1 MTDGSGASVDR
12 DRSAADLPQRI
23 RSAGLFVLV
32 FVGAVFAGPW
42 VFAGV
47 VALIGLIGAF
57 ELRRILVNLGWGRG
71 GAFLFVAPVFTIASL
86 LRLPTNELAIGTGL
100 VGIATLAWLFHP
112 TTPSRHAEAGD
123 ERQATRLAAFAPLV
137 GFLGAL
143 YLSLL
148 PAFLVRLHS
157 GPWDGVASLPDAFPR
172 GALPVLFPVVLV
184 WAADTGAYAF
194 GILFG
199 RHRLWPSV
207 SPKKTWEGLIGGI
220 VATVLVAVLASGPFG
235 IGFGTLEAVVGGLL
249 VGIAAPL
256 GDLFESRLKRVAGVK
271 DSGRLLPG
279 HGGVLD
285 RFDSVF
291 FAAPVF
297 YYYLLEIA
305 GRV

>member
-1 MTDGSGASVDR
+1 M
-12 DRSAADLPQRI
+12 
-23 RSAGLFVLV
+23 
-32 FVGAVFAGPW
+32 
-42 VFAGV
+42 
-47 VALIGLIGAF
+47 
-57 ELRRILVNLGWGRG
+57 
-71 GAFLFVAPVFTIASL
+71 
-86 LRLPTNELAIGTGL
+86 
-100 VGIATLAWLFHP
+100 
-112 TTPSRHAEAGD
+112 
-123 ERQATRLAAFAPLV
+123 
-137 GFLGAL
+137 
-143 YLSLL
+143 
-148 PAFLVRLHS
+148 
-157 GPWDGVASLPDAFPR
+157 
-172 GALPVLFPVVLV
+172 LFPVVLV

>member
-12 DRSAADLPQRI
+12 DRSASDLPQRI
-23 RSAGLFVLV
+23 RSAGFFVLV
-32 FVGAVFAGPW
+32 FVGSVFAGPW

-47 VALIGLIGAF
+47 VAFIGLIGAF
-57 ELRRILVNLGWGRG
+57 ELRRILNNLGWGRG
-71 GAFLFVAPVFTIASL
+71 SFFLFLAPVLTIASL
-86 LRLPTNELAIGTGL
+86 LRLPMTELAVGAAVVGFLCL
-100 VGIATLAWLFHP
+100 VWLVYP
-112 TTPSRHAEAGD
+112 TTPSQHEAAGRD
-123 ERQATRLAAFAPLV
+123 REATRLAALAPLV
-137 GFLGAL
+137 GFVGAL

-148 PAFLVRLHS
+148 PSFLVRLHA
-157 GPWDGVASLPDAFPR
+157 GPWSEASSLPELFPR

-194 GILFG
+194 GLLFG
-199 RHRLWPSV
+199 RHRLWPAV
-207 SPKKTWEGLIGGI
+207 SPKKTWEGAIGGV
-220 VATVLVAVLASGPFG
+220 VATILVAALAGGPFG
-235 IGFGTLEAVVGGLL
+235 VGLSLGEAVVAGVL
-249 VGIAAPL
+249 VGIAGPL

-271 DSGRLLPG
+271 DSGKLLPG

-285 RFDSVF
+285 RFDSLF